1 RPSSRRPPKRLPR
14 GAPRGIWGRRSA
26 SAPADDSLKPWPIV
40 SSPPCS
46 TSTVGTCCDSTLRR
60 PRRNTPWRLGS
71 TPQAGP
77 SSQPWSRACITTC
90 SAAWR
95 AMPRDGSASTRK
107 RRGSG
112 SMRRGERAGVTGI
125 AACFGYRSRRL
136 SRDADT
142 DTRAAVV
149 PGSARRLPPT
159 WRVLRRLPAESLAVA
174 ATALDADRCAPH
186 LPTQADTLA
195 RTMRG
200 AAVALRLRF
209 PSRGEAILLADARYL
224 SNRILKDTD
233 AGVAVLPWFLDGR
246 TRQVVVDE
254 YHLGF
259 GAGGTLPGASW
270 AWLRHHPAGWAILQ
284 LFGVA

>member
-1 RPSSRRPPKRLPR
+1 SDRVRPSSRRPPKRLPR

-112 SMRRGERAGVTGI
+112 SMRRGERAVVIGGVTVLVLVALWG
-125 AACFGYRSRRL
+125 ALSAPGRDRDDDRL
-136 SRDADT
+136 STYLTGPSGAKGLAQT
-142 DTRAAVV
+142 V
-149 PGSARRLPPT
+149 RRLPPT

-186 LPTQADTLA
+186 LPTRADTLA

-233 AGVAVLPWFLDGR
+233 AG
-246 TRQVVVDE
+246 
-254 YHLGF
+254 
-259 GAGGTLPGASW
+259 
-270 AWLRHHPAGWAILQ
+270 
-284 LFGVA
+284 